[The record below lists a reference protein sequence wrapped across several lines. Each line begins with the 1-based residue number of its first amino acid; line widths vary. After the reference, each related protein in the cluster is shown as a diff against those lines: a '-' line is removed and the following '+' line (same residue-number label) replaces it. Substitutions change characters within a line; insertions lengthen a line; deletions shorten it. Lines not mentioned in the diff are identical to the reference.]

1 MVLQAH
7 WKHFRFSIRSA
18 IVAVVLISTLM
29 TASVAIG
36 LHYHFSKALT
46 LEAALSTY
54 QQTAT
59 GTRDYLAAVD
69 DKATETVRI
78 LSKFPKL
85 IEDDTISEQSR
96 DFFAEILQRN
106 PIFADITV
114 GFAEGGFYQL
124 VNLNANIEIRQQ
136 LNVSA
141 QDHWL
146 VITVKTK
153 DGKRYH
159 HFDYFDEEF
168 NHQRSWQEPTNYDVR
183 KRPWFI
189 NAKAKLVHKTE
200 PYLFQNLQLPGQT
213 YSTQIEASNTV
224 LAIGIVLPSISDF
237 LQAQSLNE
245 KSELYLYQRNGEIIA
260 SNIQQEKALVLPPA
274 PTLYLSDTQKNTIKN
289 NPYLTV
295 SNETNWPPIN
305 FAIAGQPRG
314 YSIDVLDY
322 IAKMTGF
329 QFRYVNGLDW
339 QEMTQLFMNNELD
352 IIQPV
357 FFNSARKTVGELSQ
371 AFVDVPYGIISPV
384 GNPAIKNV
392 EQLTGKTVAIPKNW
406 SLIDRV
412 QKHFP
417 QIKIVEV
424 DSVKAMFTA
433 VQDGEVDAGIDTAE
447 ILNYSAKEFFIEDVD
462 VYQPFDFS
470 PQQFPTELHFLVNNS
485 TPEVAG
491 IINLALERLNDT
503 HKNALKNKWFN
514 HEESVNGLMSTVP
527 YADLIALTELG
538 QSERLQTLS
547 LNGEQYFVYA
557 EPITEKD
564 FLAII
569 TPVDT
574 VMAVGL
580 DKVKTSI
587 LITAAIVLL
596 LLPFIGLIAS
606 PLVRAIR
613 MLVEDSER
621 IKQRKYLELER
632 VESNITEINDL
643 ANSMISMSD
652 SIAQHEIS
660 QQELIEAFI
669 ELIAQAI
676 DDKSPYT
683 AGHCARVPELAFM
696 LAEVANESEAG
707 PFGSFKF
714 KNENEWREF
723 RIGAWLHDCGK
734 ITTPEHIIDKGTK
747 LESIYNRIHEIRMR
761 FEVLWRDAEID
772 YLQQTIEQGDDKTL
786 RAKLEQYQQQL
797 QDDFAFIAKCNIGG
811 EYIDDDDIRRLQS
824 LANTT
829 WQRHFDDRLGLS
841 PIDEDRF
848 TDLSPSLP
856 VTEQLLS
863 DKPEH
868 IIERL
873 HSTDYDPKLGIKME
887 VPEHLYNLGELYN
900 LTVSRG
906 TLTAEDRFKINEHMI
921 STIKMLENLPFPPE
935 LSQVARYATTHH
947 ETMKGTGYPRKLS
960 AIDLSTPERIMVVAD
975 IFEALTAADRP
986 YKKAKPISQA
996 VSILHKMALRE
1007 SIDIDVFELF
1017 LTSGVYLQYAKRF
1030 LPVEQIDDVNIEQYL
1045 R

>member
-1 MVLQAH
+1 MALLSK
-7 WKHFRFSIRSA
+7 WKYFRFSIRSA
-18 IVAVVLISTLM
+18 VVTVFLISTVM

-36 LHYHFSKALT
+36 LHYHFSKTLT
-46 LEAALSTY
+46 LDAALSTY

-69 DKATETVRI
+69 DKAAEIVRI
-78 LSKFPKL
+78 VSKFPKL
-85 IEDDTISEQSR
+85 IEGDTISAQSR

-106 PIFADITV
+106 PTFSDITV
-114 GFAEGGFYQL
+114 GFPQGGFYQL
-124 VNLNANIEIRQQ
+124 VNLDANIAIRQQ
-136 LNVSA
+136 LNVA
-141 QDHWL
+141 TEDHWL
-146 VITVKTK
+146 IITAKNNN
-153 DGKRYH
+153 DMSYY
-159 HFDYFDEEF
+159 HFDYFDEQFELQ
-168 NHQRSWQEPTNYDVR
+168 HSWQYPVNYDFST
-183 KRPWFI
+183 RPWFI
-189 NAKAKLVHKTE
+189 NAKPKGVHKTQ
-200 PYLFQNLQLPGQT
+200 PYLFQHLQLPGQT
-213 YSTQIEASNTV
+213 YSTQIEDSNTV
-224 LAIGIVLPSISDF
+224 LAIGIVLPSIADF
-237 LQAQSLNE
+237 LKSQSLND
-245 KSELYLYQRNGEIIA
+245 KSELYLYQKNGEIIA
-260 SNIQQEKALVLPPA
+260 SNIQQDKSLVLPPA
-274 PTLYLSDTQKNTIKN
+274 PTLYLTEDQKNTVKN
-289 NPYLTV
+289 NSYLTV

-314 YSIDVLDY
+314 YSIDVLAY

-329 QFRYVNGLDW
+329 QFRYVNGLNWHD
-339 QEMTQLFMNNELD
+339 MTKLFISNELD
-352 IIQPV
+352 IIQPI
-357 FFNSARKTVGELSQ
+357 FFKSAKNAVGELSQ
-371 AFVDVPYGIISPV
+371 AFIDVPYGVISPV
-384 GNPAIKNV
+384 GSPEIKHV
-392 EQLTGKTVAIPKNW
+392 EQLAGKTVAIPKGW
-406 SLIDRV
+406 SLIERL
-412 QKHFP
+412 QQHFP
-417 QIKIVEV
+417 QINIVEV

-433 VQDGEVDAGIDTAE
+433 VQTGEVDAGIDTAA
-447 ILNYSAKEFFIEDVD
+447 ILYYSVKELFVEDLMVS
-462 VYQPFDFS
+462 QPLDFS
-470 PQQFPTELHFLVNNS
+470 PQQFPTKLHFMINRS
-485 TPEVAG
+485 KPEVVE
-491 IINLALERLNDT
+491 IINLALERLDDT
-503 HKNALKNKWFN
+503 HKNALQKKWFN
-514 HEESVNGLMSTVP
+514 HDVSTNQLMGSVP
-527 YADLIALTELG
+527 YSDLITLTKQDSSVG
-538 QSERLQTLS
+538 LQTLS
-547 LNGEQYFVYA
+547 LNDEQYFVYA
-557 EPITEKD
+557 EPISDND
-564 FLAII
+564 FLAIV

-574 VMAVGL
+574 VMATGL

-587 LITAAIVLL
+587 WITTVIVFLL
-596 LLPFIGLIAS
+596 TPIIWLIAS
-606 PLVRAIR
+606 PIVKSIRGLVD
-613 MLVEDSER
+613 DSEK
-621 IKQRKYLELER
+621 IKQRKYLEVER
-632 VESNITEINDL
+632 VESHITEINDL
-643 ANSMISMSD
+643 ANSMIDMSQ
-652 SIAQHEIS
+652 SISQHETA

-696 LAEVANESEAG
+696 LAEVAHESKAR
-707 PFGSFKF
+707 PFDDFQF

-772 YLQQTIEQGDDKTL
+772 YLQQTIEQGEDNHLK
-786 RAKLEQYQQQL
+786 AKLEQYQQQL

-811 EYIDDDDIRRLQS
+811 EYIDDEDIKRLQS
-824 LANTT
+824 LATTT
-829 WQRHFDDRLGLS
+829 WQRHFDNRLGLS

-868 IIERL
+868 IIERQ
-873 HSTDYDPKLGIKME
+873 HSTDYDPKLGINME
-887 VPEHLYNLGELYN
+887 IPEHLYNLGELYN

-960 AIDLSTPERIMVVAD
+960 AVDLSTPERIMVVAD

-996 VSILHKMALRE
+996 VTILHKMALRE

-1030 LPVEQIDDVNIEQYL
+1030 LPEAQIDDVDVAQYL

>member
-1 MVLQAH
+1 MALLSR
-7 WKHFRFSIRSA
+7 WKCFRFSIRSA
-18 IVAVVLISTLM
+18 VVAVFLISTVM
-29 TASVAIG
+29 TASVAIS
-36 LHYHFSKALT
+36 LHYHFSKTLT
-46 LEAALSTY
+46 LDAALSTY

-69 DKATETVRI
+69 DKAAETVRI

-85 IEDDTISEQSR
+85 IENETISEPSR

-106 PIFADITV
+106 PIFSDITV
-114 GFAEGGFYQL
+114 GFPQGGFYQL
-124 VNLNANIEIRQQ
+124 VNLDANVAIRQQ
-136 LNVSA
+136 LNVHA
-141 QDHWL
+141 EDRWL
-146 VITVKTK
+146 VITVKAK
-153 DGKRYH
+153 ESKLYH
-159 HFDYFDEEF
+159 HFDYFDDKF
-168 NHQRSWQEPTNYDVR
+168 KLQHSSQYPTSYDVS

-189 NAKAKLVHKTE
+189 NAKEKLVYKTE

-213 YSTQIEASNTV
+213 YSTQIEGSNTV
-224 LAIGIVLPSISDF
+224 LAISIALPSVSDF
-237 LQAQSLNE
+237 LQAQSLTE
-245 KSELYLYQRNGEIIA
+245 KSELYIYQKNGEIIA
-260 SNIQQEKALVLPPA
+260 SNVQQEKASVLPPA
-274 PTLYLSDTQKNTIKN
+274 PTLYLTEAQKNTVKN
-289 NPYLTV
+289 HPYLSV
-295 SNETNWPPIN
+295 SNEINWPPIN

-329 QFRYVNGLDW
+329 QLHYVNGLNW
-339 QEMTQLFMNNELD
+339 QEMTQLFINDELD

-357 FFNSARKTVGELSQ
+357 FFNSARKAAGELSQ

-384 GNPAIKNV
+384 GSPSIKHV
-392 EQLTGKTVAIPKNW
+392 EQLAGKTVAIPKGW
-406 SLIDRV
+406 SLIDRL
-412 QKHFP
+412 QQHFP

-424 DSVKAMFTA
+424 DSVRSMFTA
-433 VQDGEVDAGIDTAE
+433 VQNGEVDAGIDTAE
-447 ILNYSAKEFFIEDVD
+447 ILHYSAKELFIEDVA

-470 PQQFPTELHFLVNNS
+470 PQQFPTELHFMINRS
-485 TPEVAG
+485 TPEVVG
-491 IINLALERLNDT
+491 IINLALERLSDT

-514 HEESVNGLMSTVP
+514 RDSSVNQLMGTVP
-527 YADLIALTELG
+527 YAELITLTESG
-538 QSERLQTLS
+538 NSERLQTLS

-557 EPITEKD
+557 QAISDND

-574 VMAVGL
+574 VTAVGL

-587 LITAAIVLL
+587 WITAVIVLL
-596 LLPFIGLIAS
+596 LTPIIGLIAS
-606 PLVRAIR
+606 PLVRSIR
-613 MLVEDSER
+613 VLVEDSEK
-621 IKQRKYLELER
+621 IKQRKYLDVER

-696 LAEVANESEAG
+696 LAEVANESEIG
-707 PFGSFKF
+707 PFDSFQF

-772 YLQQTIEQGDDKTL
+772 YLQQVIEQGEDNKL
-786 RAKLEQYQQQL
+786 KAKLEQYQQQL

-811 EYIDDDDIRRLQS
+811 EYIGDDDIERLQS

-829 WQRHFDDRLGLS
+829 WQRYFDDRLGLS

-848 TDLSPSLP
+848 TDPAPALP
-856 VTEQLLS
+856 ITEQLLS

-960 AIDLSTPERIMVVAD
+960 AVDLSTPERIMVVAD

-996 VSILHKMALRE
+996 VAILHKMALRE

-1030 LPVEQIDDVNIEQYL
+1030 LPAAQIDNVDIEQYL